1 MFFWMFMWKEIG
13 FCWLFLLF
21 LKTLLRQSRK
31 LRGIGLN
38 QQMSRCRN
46 FNFHKKCKQSKGK
59 IAFKKLIKTDQRSG
73 FLKEIVLRVVTSKTE
88 HGFVESFELETQ
100 VSHLLV
106 RYWTTKYKR
115 RFISQLIFFKKKN
128 VSRMSWISRPGKKYL
143 IECYSPLQNSGTKVC
158 HSV

>member
-1 MFFWMFMWKEIG
+1 MCFWMFMWKEIC

-21 LKTLLRQSRK
+21 LKNLLRQSRK

-38 QQMSRCRN
+38 QQTSRCRN
-46 FNFHKKCKQSKGK
+46 FNFYKTCKQSKGK
-59 IAFKKLIKTDQRSG
+59 TVFKKSIKTDQRSG
-73 FLKEIVLRVVTSKTE
+73 FFQETILGILTLKTE
-88 HGFVESFELETQ
+88 HGFVELLELETQ

-115 RFISQLIFFKKKN
+115 RFLSQLIFLKKN
-128 VSRMSWISRPGKKYL
+128 PNRVSWISRPGKKCL
-143 IECYSPLQNSGTKVC
+143 IECYSSLQNSGAKVC